1 MESACVKLFC
11 ICLLVCLPCT
21 APSATANTAMPPCRP
36 TLAAVSPERPLLRI
50 CGGGK
55 VRFDPRQLVRRE
67 GEDYPAPGSPA
78 ADSECRGD
86 PILQHLQSITV
97 ELDADSPEGRR
108 LLSTAP
114 VPRILDSEGDSVEVE
129 LLHQEPCVVLNPE
142 SAAEDL
148 RPAIVARR
156 LWEAA
161 EVSHHSSRC
170 PFHSSSNQGA
180 SAARPA
186 ALLE

>member
-1 MESACVKLFC
+1 M
-11 ICLLVCLPCT
+11 
-21 APSATANTAMPPCRP
+21 
-36 TLAAVSPERPLLRI
+36 
-50 CGGGK
+50 
-55 VRFDPRQLVRRE
+55 RFDPRQLVRRE
-67 GEDYPAPGSPA
+67 GEDYPAPGTPA
-78 ADSECRGD
+78 VDSECRGD

-114 VPRILDSEGDSVEVE
+114 VPRVLDSEGDSVDVE
-129 LLHQEPCVVLNPE
+129 LLHQEPCVVLDPE

-161 EVSHHSSRC
+161 EVLPSGVSHGRALYGEEMDFAAGGVLRVAGGGEAQMGRSGTQ
-170 PFHSSSNQGA
+170 P
-180 SAARPA
+180 SA
-186 ALLE
+186 

>member
-1 MESACVKLFC
+1 MAPACVKLFC
-11 ICLLVCLPCT
+11 ICLLACVPRT
-21 APSATANTAMPPCRP
+21 APSATANPSLAPWRPALATADCPA
-36 TLAAVSPERPLLRI
+36 LPLLRAR
-50 CGGGK
+50 GGGAK

-67 GEDYPAPGSPA
+67 GEDYPAPGTPA
-78 ADSECRGD
+78 ADSECGGD

-114 VPRILDSEGDSVEVE
+114 VPRVLDSEGDSVEVE

-142 SAAEDL
+142 RAAEHF
-148 RPAIVARR
+148 RPGIVARR

-161 EVSHHSSRC
+161 EVPPPTPRARC
-170 PFHSSSNQGA
+170 DRCVQGA
-180 SAARPA
+180 PPQHAAPQ
-186 ALLE
+186 